1 MFKIGDIV
9 ECINDMDCAHITRGC
24 NYKLRAV
31 GGRAHSYKGMVEIEA
46 DNGCFYYYPCGLFKR
61 VSRDVEEQREE
72 LEEALRI
79 IHKYGCVA
87 TYTFKKGYNK
97 NCNIYS
103 RDFKPTIE
111 TFVENVFNDHEPV
124 KTPAQIEAEEIAE
137 QMKKLEERLK
147 ELSKSL

>member
-1 MFKIGDIV
+1 MFKVGDMVVCVDTANYWSITKWMLYEV
-9 ECINDMDCAHITRGC
+9 TAVQANGYIEVINDKGNRNSYPPSHFKIAAGTSEE
-24 NYKLRAV
+24 KRA
-31 GGRAHSYKGMVEIEA
+31 
-46 DNGCFYYYPCGLFKR
+46 
-61 VSRDVEEQREE
+61 E

-79 IHKYGCVA
+79 IHKYDCVA
-87 TYTFKKGYNK
+87 IYTLKKGYNK

-124 KTPAQIEAEEIAE
+124 KSPAQIEAEQIAE